1 MCLAVPGRI
10 VRIKGMTARVD
21 IDGVTREVSIMLLP
35 DVKEG
40 DYVLVHAGFAI
51 EHYDEGRARET
62 IEFLKEMA
70 DADP

>member
-1 MCLAVPGRI
+1 
-10 VRIKGMTARVD
+10 MTARVD

-51 EHYDEGRARET
+51 EHYDESRARET

-70 DADP
+70 DADPW